1 MVIFN
6 RRYIWDIR
14 REKNVKF
21 YFPDQPIE
29 FKIQKISNHILLLSV
44 DEKKFTVN
52 RQEFITSILS
62 SAQHFFSIFSK
73 CNDAY
78 SAMQSRRELEKI
90 KEIKGMNLI

>member
-1 MVIFN
+1 MLT
-6 RRYIWDIR
+6 
-14 REKNVKF
+14 K
-21 YFPDQPIE
+21 
-29 FKIQKISNHILLLSV
+29 
-44 DEKKFTVN
+44 KKFTVN